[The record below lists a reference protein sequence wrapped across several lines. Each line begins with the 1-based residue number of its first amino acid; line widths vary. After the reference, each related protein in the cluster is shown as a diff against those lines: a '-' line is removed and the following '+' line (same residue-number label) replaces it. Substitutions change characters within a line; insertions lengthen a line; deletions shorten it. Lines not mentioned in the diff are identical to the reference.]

1 MAKMHS
7 RRRGKSGSKKP
18 ASTTAPAWVTYK
30 PVEVEA
36 LVVKL
41 AKQGNGPS
49 MIGLILRDNY
59 GIPLARSISG
69 KKVSQLLRQNQAS
82 PSIPEDLQVLVQ
94 KAKDLAKH
102 LQRNKQDF
110 VNKHSMA
117 LVESKIHRLT
127 KYYKS
132 EGLLPQ
138 DWKYVHA
145 VASVE

>member
-1 MAKMHS
+1 MARLYASK
-7 RRRGKSGSKKP
+7 RGKSGSTRPISKKSP
-18 ASTTAPAWVTYK
+18 SWCKYREE
-30 PVEVEA
+30 EVEA

-41 AKQGNGPS
+41 AKQGNSPS
-49 MIGLILRDNY
+49 MIGLILRDSY

-69 KKVSQLLRQNQAS
+69 KKVSQLLRQSQAS

-102 LQRNKQDF
+102 LQRNKQDS

-132 EGLLPQ
+132 EGLLSQ

-145 VASVE
+145 VASVD

>member
-1 MAKMHS
+1 LARLYASK
-7 RRRGKSGSKKP
+7 RGRSGSTRPISKKSP
-18 ASTTAPAWVTYK
+18 SWCKYREE
-30 PVEVEA
+30 EVEA

-41 AKQGNGPS
+41 AKQGNSPS
-49 MIGLILRDNY
+49 MIGIILRDNY